1 MILLT
6 NTILTLIEIF
16 LFIFLPKLRKENTQ
30 ISLEQMSTAKDQIKN
45 NIENKEQLENQTS
58 NMMENS
64 TRSLIFMII
73 NGVAGILILI
83 LLITNAF
90 DPDLVFNNSK
100 LTILLVIMIIT
111 TIGNEFE
118 SRALI
123 KKIKKLN
130 QQESDRDEPTKQNN

>member
-30 ISLEQMSTAKDQIKN
+30 ISFEQMSTAKDQIKN

-100 LTILLVIMIIT
+100 LTILLIIMIIT

-130 QQESDRDEPTKQNN
+130 QQESDHDEPTK

>member
-130 QQESDRDEPTKQNN
+130 QQESDRDEPTK

>member
-1 MILLT
+1 MILLI

-16 LFIFLPKLRKENTQ
+16 LFIVLPKLRKENTQ

-83 LLITNAF
+83 LLITNVF

-100 LTILLVIMIIT
+100 LTILLIIMIIT

-130 QQESDRDEPTKQNN
+130 QQESDHDEPTK

>member
-1 MILLT
+1 MILLI

-16 LFIFLPKLRKENTQ
+16 LFIVLPKLRKENTQ

-100 LTILLVIMIIT
+100 LTILLIIMIIT

-123 KKIKKLN
+123 KKIKKIK
-130 QQESDRDEPTKQNN
+130 STRK

>member
-1 MILLT
+1 
-6 NTILTLIEIF
+6 
-16 LFIFLPKLRKENTQ
+16 
-30 ISLEQMSTAKDQIKN
+30 
-45 NIENKEQLENQTS
+45 
-58 NMMENS
+58 
-64 TRSLIFMII
+64 MII

-100 LTILLVIMIIT
+100 LTILLIIMIIT

-130 QQESDRDEPTKQNN
+130 QQESDHDEPTK

>member
-1 MILLT
+1 MILLI

-16 LFIFLPKLRKENTQ
+16 LFIVLPKLRKENTQ

-100 LTILLVIMIIT
+100 LTILLIIMIIT

-130 QQESDRDEPTKQNN
+130 QQESDHNEPTK

>member
-16 LFIFLPKLRKENTQ
+16 LLIFLPKLRKENTQ

-45 NIENKEQLENQTS
+45 NIENKEKLENQTS

-83 LLITNAF
+83 LLITNAS

-100 LTILLVIMIIT
+100 LTILLVIAIIT

-130 QQESDRDEPTKQNN
+130 RQESDHNESTK

>member
-30 ISLEQMSTAKDQIKN
+30 ISFEQMSTAKDQIKN

-118 SRALI
+118 SRVLI

-130 QQESDRDEPTKQNN
+130 QQESDHDEPTK

>member
-1 MILLT
+1 MILLI

-16 LFIFLPKLRKENTQ
+16 LFIVLPKLRKENTQ
-30 ISLEQMSTAKDQIKN
+30 ISFEQMSTAKDQIKN

-100 LTILLVIMIIT
+100 LTILLIIMIIT

-130 QQESDRDEPTKQNN
+130 QQESDHDEPTK

>member
-1 MILLT
+1 MILLI

-16 LFIFLPKLRKENTQ
+16 LFIVLPKLRKENTQ

-100 LTILLVIMIIT
+100 LTILLIIMIIT

-118 SRALI
+118 SRALV

-130 QQESDRDEPTKQNN
+130 QQESDHDEPTK

>member
-1 MILLT
+1 MILLI

-16 LFIFLPKLRKENTQ
+16 LFIVLPKLRKENTQ

-100 LTILLVIMIIT
+100 LTILLIIMIIT

-130 QQESDRDEPTKQNN
+130 QQESDHDEPTK

>member
-1 MILLT
+1 MILLI
-6 NTILTLIEIF
+6 NTILTLIEIS
-16 LFIFLPKLRKENTQ
+16 LVIFLPKLRKENTQ
-30 ISLEQMSTAKDQIKN
+30 ISLEQMNTAKDQIKN

-73 NGVAGILILI
+73 NGIAGILILI

-90 DPDLVFNNSK
+90 NPDLVFNNSK
-100 LTILLVIMIIT
+100 LTILLIIMIIT

-118 SRALI
+118 SRTLI

-130 QQESDRDEPTKQNN
+130 QQESDHNESTK

>member
-1 MILLT
+1 MILLI
-6 NTILTLIEIF
+6 NTILTLIEIS
-16 LFIFLPKLRKENTQ
+16 LVIFLPKLRKENTQ
-30 ISLEQMSTAKDQIKN
+30 ISLEQMNTAKDQIKN
-45 NIENKEQLENQTS
+45 NIKNKEQLENQTS

-73 NGVAGILILI
+73 NGIAGILILI

-90 DPDLVFNNSK
+90 NPDLVFNNSK
-100 LTILLVIMIIT
+100 LTILLIIMIIT

-118 SRALI
+118 SRTLI

-130 QQESDRDEPTKQNN
+130 QQESDHNEPTK

>member
-1 MILLT
+1 MILLI

-16 LFIFLPKLRKENTQ
+16 LFIVLPKLRKENTQ

-73 NGVAGILILI
+73 NGVAGILILT

-100 LTILLVIMIIT
+100 LTILLIIMIIT

-130 QQESDRDEPTKQNN
+130 QQESDHDEPTK

>member
-30 ISLEQMSTAKDQIKN
+30 ISFEQMSTAKDQIKN

-130 QQESDRDEPTKQNN
+130 QQESDHDEPTK

>member
-45 NIENKEQLENQTS
+45 NIENKGQLGNQTS

-73 NGVAGILILI
+73 NSVAGILILI

-90 DPDLVFNNSK
+90 NPDLVFNNSK

-130 QQESDRDEPTKQNN
+130 QQESDHNEPTK

>member
-100 LTILLVIMIIT
+100 LTILLIIIIIT

-123 KKIKKLN
+123 RKIKKLN
-130 QQESDRDEPTKQNN
+130 QQESDHDETTK

>member
-1 MILLT
+1 MILLI
-6 NTILTLIEIF
+6 NTILTLIEIS
-16 LFIFLPKLRKENTQ
+16 LVIFLPKLRKENTQ
-30 ISLEQMSTAKDQIKN
+30 ISLEQMNTAKDQIKN

-73 NGVAGILILI
+73 NGIAGILILI

-90 DPDLVFNNSK
+90 NPDLVFNNSK
-100 LTILLVIMIIT
+100 LTILLIIMIIT

-118 SRALI
+118 SRTLI

-130 QQESDRDEPTKQNN
+130 QQESDHNEPTK